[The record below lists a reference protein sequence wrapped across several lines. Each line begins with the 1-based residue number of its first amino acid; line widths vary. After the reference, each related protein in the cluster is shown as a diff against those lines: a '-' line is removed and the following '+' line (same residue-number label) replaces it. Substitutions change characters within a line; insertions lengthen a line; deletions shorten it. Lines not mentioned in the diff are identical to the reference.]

1 MRGLARRARGW
12 QEGKR
17 RRPIENQEPPF
28 NHPHRHPP
36 CSVAAAGTRRKE
48 RDREAA
54 KNDCATRA
62 KMTNCTAPVSLLV
75 CLDLECGR
83 GKYVVK
89 TTPENWGR
97 IIASVLC
104 DRKQRSQSTDSSVLF
119 ICLPPLPLH
128 PLLFLHHSRLARAR
142 HMLSVQEFH
151 FSARCRGL
159 PAQLLKT
166 RRVFGGSVGDIKVR
180 PAWPWSNLLREGTKE
195 RRCRSRERAGAGG
208 EAAEWRGRVAH
219 PGENDRRRDRQPR
232 GETGSPTDR
241 IAQVALQ
248 RKKRRGHDALDV
260 PEAFRL
266 LWNG

>member
-1 MRGLARRARGW
+1 MWTR
-12 QEGKR
+12 K
-17 RRPIENQEPPF
+17 
-28 NHPHRHPP
+28 
-36 CSVAAAGTRRKE
+36 VRRK
-48 RDREAA
+48 DDTRELGS
-54 KNDCATRA
+54 NHR
-62 KMTNCTAPVSLLV
+62 L
-75 CLDLECGR
+75 
-83 GKYVVK
+83 
-89 TTPENWGR
+89 
-97 IIASVLC
+97 
-104 DRKQRSQSTDSSVLF
+104 SSVRQKTKDAVDGFKCTLH
-119 ICLPPLPLH
+119 LSPPLPLH

>member
-1 MRGLARRARGW
+1 MRGLAGLARRARGW
-12 QEGKR
+12 EEGKR

-104 DRKQRSQSTDSSVLF
+104 DRKQRSQSTDSRVFF
-119 ICLPPLPLH
+119 ICLPPLPFH
-128 PLLFLHHSRLARAR
+128 PLLFLHHSRLSHER

-180 PAWPWSNLLREGTKE
+180 PAWPEGGNEGEAVQIAREG
-195 RRCRSRERAGAGG
+195 GG
-208 EAAEWRGRVAH
+208 G
-219 PGENDRRRDRQPR
+219 
-232 GETGSPTDR
+232 
-241 IAQVALQ
+241 
-248 RKKRRGHDALDV
+248 RRGGGVAWQSG
-260 PEAFRL
+260 PSRRK
-266 LWNG
+266 